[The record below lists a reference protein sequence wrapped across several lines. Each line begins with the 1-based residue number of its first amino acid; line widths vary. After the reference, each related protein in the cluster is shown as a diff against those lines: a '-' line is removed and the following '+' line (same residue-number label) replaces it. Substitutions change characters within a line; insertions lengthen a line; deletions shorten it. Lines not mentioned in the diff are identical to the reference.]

1 MAGESEPAFPSAVAV
16 GPAGD
21 VHQGQFFGI
30 SKREWFAGMAL
41 QGILSDA
48 RTLGAVGKQ
57 SGDGNENV
65 ATYCYNLADAMV
77 AAGGKEP
84 GEGSG
89 RP

>member
-1 MAGESEPAFPSAVAV
+1 MADESEPAFPSAVAV

-48 RTLGAVGKQ
+48 RTLEEIGKF
-57 SGDGNENV
+57 SGDGNANI

-77 AAGGKEP
+77 AAGKEL
-84 GEGSG
+84 GEGGGGS
-89 RP
+89 